1 MWFLN
6 EETHKLYFH
15 SNKYEH
21 RHQVGICHS
30 RTWVHNVCRSYPHL
44 SFHTL
49 TSGFSWIMIEWI
61 KWIRPHSPLILTIK
75 WKETYY
81 RWPMMLQWLQIQYSL
96 MGGYAMWW
104 CASNGNFYVLT
115 LFLLLCYWAK
125 TSWFMSSF
133 FIVMLEQL
141 FHIID
146 LLFCGSILGGFVNW
160 WENCRFPTYK
170 RGRCESLGSQSPS
183 KGALWWT
190 KFIPW

>member
-1 MWFLN
+1 MNFAFFIESNMWFLN
-6 EETHKLYFH
+6 EEMHKLYFH

-96 MGGYAMWW
+96 MGGMPCDDVQVMATFMYRHY
-104 CASNGNFYVLT
+104 FYFCVIGLKHHGSCLLSSLSCLNKYST
-115 LFLLLCYWAK
+115 LLIC
-125 TSWFMSSF
+125 
-133 FIVMLEQL
+133 
-141 FHIID
+141 
-146 LLFCGSILGGFVNW
+146 CFVVQ
-160 WENCRFPTYK
+160 F
-170 RGRCESLGSQSPS
+170 
-183 KGALWWT
+183 
-190 KFIPW
+190 